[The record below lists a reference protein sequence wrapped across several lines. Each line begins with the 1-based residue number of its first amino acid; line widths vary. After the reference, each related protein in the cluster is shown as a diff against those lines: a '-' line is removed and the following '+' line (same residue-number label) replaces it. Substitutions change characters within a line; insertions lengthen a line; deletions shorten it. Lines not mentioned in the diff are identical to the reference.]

1 MDRTRVL
8 TIALAMGVAVAFADS
23 SIVVL
28 ALPDLYSEFDTT
40 LVGVSWVIS
49 SYNLVVAVAALL
61 LVPFARRLRP
71 RPTGIVG
78 VALFAVGSAGCA
90 AAWSLDVLIGFR
102 CLQALGGTLLLAASL
117 RGLAALTGSPVR
129 AAVVWTLAGTIG
141 AAAGPALG
149 GVLTQLFDWRAIFV
163 VQVPLALV
171 ALASMTDVRVRDLAP
186 EPRERTARPHAL
198 AADAGLG
205 LVFGALV
212 GALFLSV
219 LLVITVWSL
228 DPVVGALVVSALPA
242 ATLAVRPLARQLDT
256 RTAALGGAALLA
268 GGLVALA
275 LLPRISNV
283 LVALALAFCGAGLGL
298 AVPAMTGVA
307 LDPQGRATRS
317 VLMTVGARH
326 AGLVLALA
334 LIAPLLSETLSG
346 SDDKALLAGAQVVL
360 EGNADLRQK
369 VPIALDLRDALDEA
383 KKGEIPDLA
392 RPFDERGAATDSG
405 LRDMR
410 DDLIIDAGERGHA
423 RFPVVVRP
431 LRLARPVRSDPGLA
445 AEEGRMRPLR
455 VLAAL
460 LAAVG
465 VLIVVELG
473 MGALDFGETR
483 IANACTTEA
492 DFEGGGIDGAIQ
504 RFALAAISGAACELG
519 TSREELV
526 LSFVPSANA
535 SDVRWDKET
544 INRALRAG
552 VEKAA
557 EDTAGEGLLG
567 SLLAGLL
574 DEILA
579 DPLAWILGQSV
590 EG

>member
-1 MDRTRVL
+1 MTDRRTRVL

-28 ALPDLYSEFDTT
+28 ALPDLYGEFDTT

-49 SYNLVVAVAALL
+49 SYNLVVAVGALC

-78 VALFAVGSAGCA
+78 VTLFAAGSAGCA
-90 AAWSLDVLIGFR
+90 SAWTLDVLIGFR

-117 RGLAALTGSPVR
+117 RGLAAFTGSPTR
-129 AAVVWTLAGTIG
+129 GAVVWTMSGTIG

-171 ALASMTDVRVRDLAP
+171 ALAAMTEARMRDVPRDPRVGGD
-186 EPRERTARPHAL
+186 RPHAL
-198 AADAGLG
+198 AADTGLG

-242 ATLAVRPLARQLDT
+242 ATLAVRPLARGLET

-283 LVALALAFCGAGLGL
+283 LVAIALAFCGAGLGL
-298 AVPAMTGVA
+298 AVPALTGVA
-307 LDPQGRATRS
+307 LDPEGRATRS

-326 AGLVLALA
+326 VGLVLALA
-334 LIAPLLSETLSG
+334 LIAPLLSETLSS

-392 RPFDERGAATDSG
+392 KPFDDRGAATDSG
-405 LRDMR
+405 LREMR
-410 DDLIIDAGERGHA
+410 DDLITTLESVVTRG
-423 RFPVVVRP
+423 F
-431 LRLARPVRSDPGLA
+431 RSSFALS
-445 AEEGRMRPLR
+445 
-455 VLAAL
+455 AL
-460 LAAVG
+460 LA
-465 VLIVVELG
+465 LL
-473 MGALDFGETR
+473 ALVP
-483 IANACTTEA
+483 A
-492 DFEGGGIDGAIQ
+492 
-504 RFALAAISGAACELG
+504 
-519 TSREELV
+519 SR
-526 LSFVPSANA
+526 
-535 SDVRWDKET
+535 
-544 INRALRAG
+544 LR
-552 VEKAA
+552 KAA
-557 EDTAGEGLLG
+557 T
-567 SLLAGLL
+567 
-574 DEILA
+574 
-579 DPLAWILGQSV
+579 
-590 EG
+590 

>member
-1 MDRTRVL
+1 VTERRTRIL
-8 TIALAMGVAVAFADS
+8 TLALAAGVAVAFADS

-28 ALPDLYSEFDTT
+28 ALPDLYGEFDTT
-40 LVGVSWVIS
+40 LVGVSWVIT
-49 SYNLVVAVAALL
+49 SYNLVVAVVALA

-78 VALFAVGSAGCA
+78 VAIFAAGSAGCA

-102 CLQALGGTLLLAASL
+102 CLQGLGGALLLAASL
-117 RGLAALTGSPVR
+117 RGLAALSGSPLR
-129 AAVVWTLAGTIG
+129 GAAVWTMAGTIG

-171 ALASMTDVRVRDLAP
+171 ALAAMADERVARLAP
-186 EPRERTARPHAL
+186 DPKGATGRPHAL

-228 DPVVGALVVSALPA
+228 DPVIGALVVSALPA
-242 ATLAVRPLARQLDT
+242 ATLAVRPLARSLHL

-275 LLPRISNV
+275 LLPRISNL

-298 AVPAMTGVA
+298 AVPALTGVA
-307 LDPQGRATRS
+307 LDPEGRATRS
-317 VLMTVGARH
+317 CLMTVGARH

-334 LIAPLLSETLSG
+334 LIAPLLSETLSS

-392 RPFDERGAATDSG
+392 RPFDERGAATDEG
-405 LRDMR
+405 LREVR
-410 DDLIIDAGERGHA
+410 DDLITTLESVVTRG
-423 RFPVVVRP
+423 F
-431 LRLARPVRSDPGLA
+431 RSSFALS
-445 AEEGRMRPLR
+445 
-455 VLAAL
+455 AL
-460 LAAVG
+460 LA
-465 VLIVVELG
+465 LI
-473 MGALDFGETR
+473 
-483 IANACTTEA
+483 
-492 DFEGGGIDGAIQ
+492 
-504 RFALAAISGAACELG
+504 ALAPA
-519 TSREELV
+519 SRL
-526 LSFVPSANA
+526 
-535 SDVRWDKET
+535 R
-544 INRALRAG
+544 RA
-552 VEKAA
+552 
-557 EDTAGEGLLG
+557 T
-567 SLLAGLL
+567 
-574 DEILA
+574 
-579 DPLAWILGQSV
+579 
-590 EG
+590 

>member
-1 MDRTRVL
+1 VDRTRVL

-78 VALFAVGSAGCA
+78 VALFAAGSAGCA
-90 AAWSLDVLIGFR
+90 AAWTLDVLIGFR

-117 RGLAALTGSPVR
+117 RGLAALTGSRVR

-171 ALASMTDVRVRDLAP
+171 ALAAMTDDRVRDLAP
-186 EPRERTARPHAL
+186 EPREPTARPHAL

-334 LIAPLLSETLSG
+334 LIAPLLSETLSS

-405 LRDMR
+405 LREMR
-410 DDLIIDAGERGHA
+410 DDLITTLESVVTRGFRSSFA
-423 RFPVVVRP
+423 LSAF
-431 LRLARPVRSDPGLA
+431 LA
-445 AEEGRMRPLR
+445 
-455 VLAAL
+455 VLALVPA
-460 LAAVG
+460 
-465 VLIVVELG
+465 
-473 MGALDFGETR
+473 
-483 IANACTTEA
+483 
-492 DFEGGGIDGAIQ
+492 
-504 RFALAAISGAACELG
+504 
-519 TSREELV
+519 SRL
-526 LSFVPSANA
+526 
-535 SDVRWDKET
+535 R
-544 INRALRAG
+544 RA
-552 VEKAA
+552 
-557 EDTAGEGLLG
+557 T
-567 SLLAGLL
+567 
-574 DEILA
+574 
-579 DPLAWILGQSV
+579 
-590 EG
+590 

>member
-1 MDRTRVL
+1 VSRVDRTRVL

-28 ALPDLYSEFDTT
+28 ALPDLYGEFDTT

-49 SYNLVVAVAALL
+49 SYNAVVAVAALV
-61 LVPFARRLRP
+61 LVPLARRLRP

-78 VALFAVGSAGCA
+78 VALFAAGSAGCA

-129 AAVVWTLAGTIG
+129 AAVVWTVAGTIG

-171 ALASMTDVRVRDLAP
+171 ALAAMTDVRVRDLAP

-198 AADAGLG
+198 AADTGLG

-307 LDPQGRATRS
+307 LDPRGRATRS

-392 RPFDERGAATDSG
+392 SPFDERGAATDSG
-405 LRDMR
+405 LREMR
-410 DDLIIDAGERGHA
+410 DDLITTLESVVTRG
-423 RFPVVVRP
+423 F
-431 LRLARPVRSDPGLA
+431 RSSFALS
-445 AEEGRMRPLR
+445 
-455 VLAAL
+455 AL
-460 LAAVG
+460 LA
-465 VLIVVELG
+465 VL
-473 MGALDFGETR
+473 ALVP
-483 IANACTTEA
+483 A
-492 DFEGGGIDGAIQ
+492 
-504 RFALAAISGAACELG
+504 
-519 TSREELV
+519 SRL
-526 LSFVPSANA
+526 
-535 SDVRWDKET
+535 R
-544 INRALRAG
+544 RA
-552 VEKAA
+552 
-557 EDTAGEGLLG
+557 T
-567 SLLAGLL
+567 
-574 DEILA
+574 
-579 DPLAWILGQSV
+579 
-590 EG
+590 